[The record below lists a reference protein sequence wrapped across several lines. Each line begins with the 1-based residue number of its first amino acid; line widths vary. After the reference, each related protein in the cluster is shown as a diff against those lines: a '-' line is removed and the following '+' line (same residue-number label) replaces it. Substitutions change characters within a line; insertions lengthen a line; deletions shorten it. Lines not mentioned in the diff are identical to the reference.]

1 MNGLGVLKSLCN
13 VVALGQFLFETVSP
27 AEDKRAEW
35 QGGLRFSRTAVR
47 PSRGDVHHPERT
59 KGTTL
64 SAPHEPRQ
72 EQRVLPSQ
80 MLLSI

>member
-35 QGGLRFSRTAVR
+35 QGGLRFSRTAVH

-64 SAPHEPRQ
+64 SAPPEPRQ